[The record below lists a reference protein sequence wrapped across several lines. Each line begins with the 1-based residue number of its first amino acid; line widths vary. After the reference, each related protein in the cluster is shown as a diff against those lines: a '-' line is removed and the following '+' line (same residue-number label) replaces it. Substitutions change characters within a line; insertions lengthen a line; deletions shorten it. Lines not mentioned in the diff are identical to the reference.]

1 VLFCA
6 LERRG
11 SRDADE
17 RAQANCDSLSATP
30 SSADQPDAPPPST
43 FPAGGPPHEALAGF
57 WRRFA
62 ASFLDLLLVGV
73 LASAVGELLGLDTA
87 ISTADT
93 EGDGFHL
100 RVGSSGP
107 YTAIELAY
115 FTYLHATSAGQ
126 SIGNKVLG
134 IRVLDADSGG
144 SLPFLRAF
152 VRALMSY
159 VSAIALFLGYFWM
172 LWDGRKQTWHDKV
185 ASSLV
190 VRSSAYPPGEWGRLA
205 R

>member
-1 VLFCA
+1 M
-6 LERRG
+6 RTSG
-11 SRDADE
+11 SHDGDE
-17 RAQANCDSLSATP
+17 RARTYCDSLSVTP
-30 SSADQPDAPPPST
+30 SSADQPGHDQPST

-62 ASFLDLLLVGV
+62 ASLLDLLLVGV
-73 LASAVGELLGLDTA
+73 LASAIGELFGLDTA
-87 ISTADT
+87 ISTGATGD
-93 EGDGFHL
+93 DGFDL
-100 RVGSSGP
+100 RVGSGGP

-115 FTYLHATSAGQ
+115 FTYFHATSAGQ

-134 IRVLDADSGG
+134 IRVLDADSGV

-159 VSAIALFLGYFWM
+159 VSAIPLFLGYFWM

-190 VRSSAYPPGEWGRLA
+190 VRASAYPPGEWGRLA
-205 R
+205 GGT